1 MGMALRDAGERGVLA
16 LSRSGGLRAMSEF
29 AAAGCEGKRSL
40 LDADLG
46 AMLSLLR
53 PPSFAQ

>member
-1 MGMALRDAGERGVLA
+1 
-16 LSRSGGLRAMSEF
+16 MSDF

-53 PPSFAQ
+53 PPYFAQ